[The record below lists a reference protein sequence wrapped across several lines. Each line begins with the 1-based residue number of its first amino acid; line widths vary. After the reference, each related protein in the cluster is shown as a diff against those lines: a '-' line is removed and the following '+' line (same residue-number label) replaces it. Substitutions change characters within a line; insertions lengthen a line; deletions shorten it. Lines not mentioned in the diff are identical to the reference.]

1 MTSKQAPNVSMKRTE
16 QVYGTLDREGILW
29 QFRTVAINHVLI

>member
-16 QVYGTLDREGILW
+16 QVYGTLDEGILW